1 MWGQALTIAGISIES
16 ELRAPD
22 KVYYPPAL
30 HLAPNPTQL
39 AVDPIFVSA
48 SAQPTIALA
57 ATPMVEKEQDQPPLL
72 SVVDVDSE
80 EATKVGQLKRKKKE
94 KEKEKQKEKE
104 ASV

>member
-16 ELRAPD
+16 ELSAPD

-30 HLAPNPTQL
+30 HLAPNPIQL
-39 AVDPIFVSA
+39 AIDPIFVST

-57 ATPMVEKEQDQPPLL
+57 ATPMVEKEQDQPPPL

-104 ASV
+104 ASA